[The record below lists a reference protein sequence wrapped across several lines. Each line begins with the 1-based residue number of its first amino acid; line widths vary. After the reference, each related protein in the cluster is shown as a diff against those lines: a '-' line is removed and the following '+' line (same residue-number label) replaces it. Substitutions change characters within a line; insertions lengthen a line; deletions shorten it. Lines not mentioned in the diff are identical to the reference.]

1 MHLPLCR
8 QLLEG
13 LKVVKRSSHYRG
25 LHPEL
30 RAPIPSDAWHD
41 DRWAFFVF
49 DLRKENEEGLGSGS
63 RMAIF
68 ALNLQE
74 QELKAVKVIT
84 IDTELAKAEV
94 EDLQSESEQLSVP
107 LPAGW

>member
-1 MHLPLCR
+1 M
-8 QLLEG
+8 
-13 LKVVKRSSHYRG
+13 KRSLHYRG

-30 RAPIPSDAWHD
+30 QAPVPSDAWHD

-49 DLRKENEEGLGSGS
+49 DLRRENEEDLGSGS
-63 RMAIF
+63 RVAIF
-68 ALNLQE
+68 ALKLPE
-74 QELKAVKVIT
+74 RELEAVKVIT

-94 EDLQSESEQLSVP
+94 EDLQDAGQQLSVP